1 MGTHDLGPEYDR
13 EIARLRATLDL
24 PPAYEPYD
32 GPDDGEPVQLSVRIS
47 PRLRHEIAQAA
58 KRRGQTVQAF
68 VSESLEEAVR
78 IAMDPVAGLA
88 ADLAANIRAELGKAV
103 ESGEYA
109 AAAAEVD
116 RRESEWTDW

>member
-58 KRRGQTVQAF
+58 KRRGQAGQAF
-68 VSESLEEAVR
+68 VSESLGEAVR
-78 IAMDPVAGLA
+78 VAMDPVAGLA
-88 ADLAANIRAELGKAV
+88 AGLAANFGADLGQAV
-103 ESGEYA
+103 ESGEYSP
-109 AAAAEVD
+109 AAAEVD

>member
-1 MGTHDLGPEYDR
+1 
-13 EIARLRATLDL
+13 
-24 PPAYEPYD
+24 
-32 GPDDGEPVQLSVRIS
+32 VQLSVRIS

-78 IAMDPVAGLA
+78 IAMDPVAGLS

>member
-1 MGTHDLGPEYDR
+1 MGSHDLGPEYDR
-13 EIARLRATLDL
+13 EIERIRATLDL
-24 PPAYEPYD
+24 PPAHEPYD

-58 KRRGQTVQAF
+58 KRRGRTVQAF
-68 VSESLEEAVR
+68 VSESLDEAVR

>member
-1 MGTHDLGPEYDR
+1 MGSHDLGPEYDR

-68 VSESLEEAVR
+68 VSESLDEAVR

>member
-1 MGTHDLGPEYDR
+1 VGTHDLGPEYDR